1 MIRGGTTLM
10 MWRCFAS
17 RGIDNHRP
25 ESVAS
30 MRVVGVVD
38 VVLER
43 EERERKTSGEV
54 TESTA

>member
-1 MIRGGTTLM
+1 M